1 MDSVNEEKFNQAV
14 SYMNKAQTDMDQANS
29 IASGISIPSDFSG
42 AASVQSTITSVT
54 SELKPQVDNYASTFT
69 GLQQNVANYIAM
81 EKNAQVGA
89 SNLNSSSV
97 LTGFNGKAAAVVTS
111 NGIIDLSSFKAT
123 TTSRG
128 TYYVWNNGKN
138 TGLRN
143 TCEIYIPNVSKITG
157 TVIAFMRDV
166 DMRKFKAGEMD
177 TSCITIF
184 PGTSGDIEMSKQ
196 QAQNIVADAKN
207 IATLFGGNPN
217 NLIVYGY
224 SQAGSL
230 AARMVMHNDP
240 GTFKTAILASTR
252 YGFGGVAT
260 DPNLKVITIIGNGEE
275 GNDNGKTVKAAFDEF
290 KATHSNPAEFYVV
303 QPNED
308 TDRVNH
314 FWINSVAIK
323 SKVFNGKGVLDYAAD
338 ANASATVT
346 PLPEVAP
353 SPEITPS
360 TPTPTVPTTPST
372 PTPTVPT
379 TPSTPTPTVPT
390 TPSTPT
396 PTVPTTPS
404 TPSRP
409 STPTPSTPSP
419 TPTPSTPTPSVSANI
434 LPENKFTASMPEL
447 KSGSLG
453 AMEIS
458 SQSVK
463 YEITNI
469 SDSDYQSYL
478 TSLSEKGYKLSADGT
493 YWING
498 DNRIYVNYLNSNLTI
513 NLSNSTYL

>member
-42 AASVQSTITSVT
+42 AASVQSTITGVT

-81 EKNAQVGA
+81 EKNAQAGA
-89 SNLNSSSV
+89 ANLNNAQVVS
-97 LTGFNGKAAAVVTS
+97 GFDGDPKAILLPS
-111 NGIIDLSSFKAT
+111 GLINLSSFKST

-128 TYYVWNNGKN
+128 TYYVWNNGTN

-143 TCEIYIPNVSKITG
+143 KCEIFIPNVSKITG

-166 DMRKFKAGEMD
+166 DMKKFKAGEID

-184 PGTSGDIEMSKQ
+184 PSTSGDIEMSKQ
-196 QAQNIVADAKN
+196 EAQNIGADAKD
-207 IATLFGGNPN
+207 IATTFGGNPN

-260 DPNLKVITIIGNGEE
+260 DPNLKVITLIGNGEE
-275 GNDNGKTVKAAFDEF
+275 GNDNGKTVKAAFEEF

-303 QPNED
+303 QPNEE

-314 FWINSVAIK
+314 FWINSVSIK

-338 ANASATVT
+338 ANASATAT

-379 TPSTPTPTVPT
+379 TPSTPTSTVPT
-390 TPSTPT
+390 TPS
-396 PTVPTTPS
+396 TPS

-478 TSLSEKGYKLSADGT
+478 TSLSEKGYALSSDGT
-493 YWING
+493 CWING